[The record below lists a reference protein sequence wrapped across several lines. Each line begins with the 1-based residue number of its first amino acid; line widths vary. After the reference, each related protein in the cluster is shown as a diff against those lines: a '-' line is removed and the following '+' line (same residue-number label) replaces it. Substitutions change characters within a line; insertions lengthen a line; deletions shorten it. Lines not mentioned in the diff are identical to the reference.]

1 MVVWYKL
8 KLVELVHIV
17 GDIAERCVGMQ
28 LVFVVRNMLSI
39 HKFHVVLSLD
49 VADVGVVVDIF
60 HRLLFAVLVEEL
72 DIVQQ

>member
-1 MVVWYKL
+1 
-8 KLVELVHIV
+8 
-17 GDIAERCVGMQ
+17 MQ

-49 VADVGVVVDIF
+49 VADRVVVVDIF
-60 HRLLFAVLVEEL
+60 HRLLLVVLVEEL